1 MLYFA
6 GTNSRFYTTYTFLTL
21 RLSSLKRLL
30 YELNVKLPE
39 EDARVT
45 DSKSKLKSFLLKNAS
60 GVASGDEPSGTRIR
74 KVKKIYN
81 LLLLQKRTVKHDFH
95 TLEFFYKQSVF
106 QPASNCLFFHLFEP

>member
-30 YELNVKLPE
+30 YELNVLLPVE

-74 KVKKIYN
+74 KVEIFTIYFSCKSK
-81 LLLLQKRTVKHDFH
+81 L
-95 TLEFFYKQSVF
+95 
-106 QPASNCLFFHLFEP
+106 

>member
-1 MLYFA
+1 MEFFQKIGENNEFFFTICKKTRKVAHFDQKLNEKLKTQGF
-6 GTNSRFYTTYTFLTL
+6 FYTFLTL

-74 KVKKIYN
+74 KVEIFTIYFSCKSK
-81 LLLLQKRTVKHDFH
+81 L
-95 TLEFFYKQSVF
+95 
-106 QPASNCLFFHLFEP
+106 